1 MRRAL
6 PGLVLAVVMVAAC
19 GGPSAPAP
27 APAPTALTIREVTLP
42 DLSRMDAPVQQQAR
56 DRYAIV
62 GQKRAAGVPGDELGA
77 AYGDYGM
84 LLHAGE
90 YYDAAEPAYLNAQDL
105 VPRDPRWPY
114 YLGHLKRSV
123 GDVSG
128 SIAAFRRAL
137 DLQPTDAPTLI
148 WLGRAYLDQGQ
159 PAEAGP
165 LFERARMS
173 QPKSAAVLMGLGQ
186 VALAARDY
194 AKAVEHL
201 TAALEA
207 EPLVASVHSP
217 LALAYRG
224 LGQTALAEEH
234 IKQWRNT
241 EVPVV
246 DPLKLALD
254 ATLESGL
261 SYELRGVSALDARDF
276 PRAVSLFKE
285 GVALASGDTVLGR
298 SLRHKLG
305 TALFLSGD
313 LPGAFARFEEVARLA
328 PADGS
333 LDEPTA
339 KANYSLGV
347 VHALNGNMDEGLRR
361 LTAAVKYSPNYL
373 EARLMLGQ
381 ALRASGRFER
391 SLAEYGEVVRLAPRN
406 ADARFGYAM
415 ALVRL
420 RRYADARAWLE
431 EAVRA
436 LPDRP
441 ELAHALARILAAAPD
456 VRARDGARALMLVD
470 ALQTTMGKTLDV
482 GETLAMA
489 LAEVGRFDD
498 ALAVQRGVLDG
509 ARAGAP
515 AAAVRRMQAN
525 LRLYERRMPCRTP
538 WPDDDPVHSIS
549 PPAAAQT
556 VPSAK

>member
-1 MRRAL
+1 
-6 PGLVLAVVMVAAC
+6 
-19 GGPSAPAP
+19 
-27 APAPTALTIREVTLP
+27 
-42 DLSRMDAPVQQQAR
+42 MDQPVQQQAK
-56 DRYAIV
+56 DKYAIV
-62 GQKRAAGVPGDELGA
+62 GQKRAAGAPDDELGA
-77 AYGDYGM
+77 AYGDYAM

-90 YYDAAEPAYLNAQDL
+90 YFDAAEPAYLNAQDL
-105 VPRDPRWPY
+105 LPRDSRWPY
-114 YLGHLKRSV
+114 YLGHLKKSV
-123 GDVSG
+123 GDVPG

-137 DLQPTDAPTLI
+137 ELEPADVPTLV

-165 LFERARMS
+165 LFERAYTS
-173 QPKSAAVLMGLGQ
+173 QPRSVAVLVGLGQ

-194 AKAVEHL
+194 TKAVTHL
-201 TAALEA
+201 NAALEA
-207 EPLVASVHSP
+207 DPSAASVHSP

-224 LGQTALAEEH
+224 LGQTAVAEEH
-234 IKQWRNT
+234 IKLWRNT

-246 DPLKLALD
+246 DPRKLALD
-254 ATLESGL
+254 AMLESGL
-261 SYELRGVSALDARDF
+261 SYELRGVSALDASDF

-285 GVALASGDTVLGR
+285 GVGLTSAKTVLGR

-313 LPGAFARFEEVARLA
+313 LPGAFARFEEVAQSA
-328 PADGS
+328 PADG

-347 VHALNGNMDEGLRR
+347 VHTLNGNLDEGIRR

-381 ALRASGRFER
+381 AYRASGRFER
-391 SLAEYGEVVRLAPRN
+391 SLTEYKEVVRLAPRN
-406 ADARFGYAM
+406 ADARFAYAM

-436 LPDRP
+436 LPDRL

-456 VRARDGARALMLVD
+456 PRARDGARALMMAESLE
-470 ALQTTMGKTLDV
+470 TTMGKTLDV

-489 LAEVGRFDD
+489 LAEVGRFDE
-498 ALAVQRGVLDG
+498 ALTVQRGVLE
-509 ARAGAP
+509 
-515 AAAVRRMQAN
+515 AAARGGQVASVNRMRAN
-525 LRLYERRMPCRTP
+525 QRLYERRMPCRVP
-538 WPDDDPVHSIS
+538 WPDDDPVHAID
-549 PPAAAQT
+549 PANAAQT
-556 VPSAK
+556 VSSGK

>member
-1 MRRAL
+1 MKGWWIGGLLAAGLAITACERS
-6 PGLVLAVVMVAAC
+6 PGTSL
-19 GGPSAPAP
+19 APAST
-27 APAPTALTIREVTLP
+27 APKPLREVILP
-42 DLSRMDAPVQQQAR
+42 DLSRMDPPVQQQAR

-62 GQKRAAGVPGDELGA
+62 GQRRAAGAPNDELGTV
-77 AYGDYGM
+77 YGDYAM

-90 YYDAAEPAYLNAQDL
+90 YFDAAEPAYLNAQDL
-105 VPRDPRWPY
+105 MPREPRWPY

-123 GDVSG
+123 GDVAG

-137 DLQPTDAPTLI
+137 ELRPSDAATLV

-173 QPKSAAVLMGLGQ
+173 QPNSVAVLMGLGQ
-186 VALAARDY
+186 VALAAKDY
-194 AKAVEHL
+194 AKAAEHL
-201 TAALEA
+201 NAALQA
-207 EPLVASVHSP
+207 DPSAASIHSP
-217 LALAYRG
+217 LAIAYRG

-241 EVPVV
+241 EVPVQ

-261 SYELRGVSALDARDF
+261 SYELRGVSALDDRDF
-276 PRAVSLFKE
+276 PRAVSLFKQ
-285 GVALASGDTVLGR
+285 GVALTSGKTVLGR

-328 PADGS
+328 PADGG

-347 VHALNGNMDEGLRR
+347 VHSLNGNLDEGIRR
-361 LTAAVKYSPNYL
+361 LTEAVKYSPNYV
-373 EARLMLGQ
+373 EAHLMLGQ

-391 SLAEYGEVVRLAPRN
+391 SLAEYNEVVRLAPRN

-420 RRYADARAWLE
+420 RRFADARTWLE
-431 EAVRA
+431 EAVRV

-456 VRARDGARALMLVD
+456 ERARDGARALML
-470 ALQTTMGKTLDV
+470 AQSLATTMGKTLDV

-489 LAEVGRFDD
+489 LAELGRFEE
-498 ALAVQRGVLDG
+498 ALGVQRGVLE
-509 ARAGAP
+509 AAERAGQP
-515 AAAVRRMQAN
+515 AAVRRMRTN
-525 LRLYERRMPCRTP
+525 EGLYARRMPCRVP
-538 WPDDDPVHSIS
+538 WPDDDPVHRIA
-549 PPAAAQT
+549 PADPAQS
-556 VPSAK
+556 VP

>member
-1 MRRAL
+1 MRGW
-6 PGLVLAVVMVAAC
+6 GLLVASLVAVAC
-19 GGPSAPAP
+19 GAPPGASSTAP
-27 APAPTALTIREVTLP
+27 PAAPPPLREVILP
-42 DLSRMDAPVQQQAR
+42 DLTRMDPPVQQQAR
-56 DRYAIV
+56 DRFAIV
-62 GQKRAAGVPGDELGA
+62 GQKRAAGAPNDELGA

-90 YYDAAEPAYLNAQDL
+90 YFDAAEPAYLNARDL
-105 VPRDPRWPY
+105 MPRDPRWPY
-114 YLGHLKRSV
+114 YLGHLKKNV
-123 GDVSG
+123 GDVAG
-128 SIAAFRRAL
+128 AIAAFHLAL
-137 DLQPTDAPTLI
+137 ELQPSDVPTLV
-148 WLGRAYLDQGQ
+148 WLGRAYLDQGR

-165 LFERARMS
+165 LFERARTA
-173 QPKSAAVLMGLGQ
+173 QPASVAVLMGLGQ
-186 VALAARDY
+186 VALASRDY

-201 TAALEA
+201 NAALQA
-207 EPLVASVHSP
+207 DGAVASIHSP

-241 EVPVV
+241 EVPVQ

-261 SYELRGVSALDARDF
+261 SYELRGVNALEARDF

-285 GVALASGDTVLGR
+285 GVALTSGKTVLGR

-313 LPGAFARFEEVARLA
+313 LQGAFARFEEVAQLA
-328 PADGS
+328 PGDG

-347 VHALNGNMDEGLRR
+347 VHSLNGNLDEGLRR
-361 LTAAVKYSPNYL
+361 LTAAVRYSPNYL

-391 SLAEYGEVVRLAPRN
+391 SLAEYNEAVRLAPRN
-406 ADARFGYAM
+406 PDARFGYAL
-415 ALVRL
+415 ALVQL
-420 RRYADARAWLE
+420 RRYAEARSWLE
-431 EAVRA
+431 EAVRV
-436 LPDRP
+436 LPEHP

-456 VRARDGARALMLVD
+456 DRARDGARALTLVQSVER
-470 ALQTTMGKTLDV
+470 AMGKTLDV

-489 LAEVGRFDD
+489 LAEVGRFDE
-498 ALAVQRGVLDG
+498 ALGVQRGVLE
-509 ARAGAP
+509 AAERAGQ
-515 AAAVRRMQAN
+515 AASVRRMRAN
-525 LRLYERRMPCRTP
+525 ERLYERRMPCRMP
-538 WPDDDPVHSIS
+538 WPADHPVHAIN
-549 PPAAAQT
+549 PAQTAQT